1 MGKSFKKRLS
11 SWVYQNDLEL
21 INSPTRRNQDFFI
34 IQVILANA
42 FAILT
47 GGEFLSG
54 FAIYLG
60 ASDDLVGY
68 IPLIGGISGISLIFF
83 GVLMERFTRRR
94 KLVLVLNSII
104 KPLLVSII
112 LIPLLIPKPAQVLV
126 LFILLFAVYILN
138 AFLGLAVN
146 SWFVKAIPIKLRG
159 RYFSIRQIY
168 AVLVMVLVP
177 IIAGS
182 ILDTTPN
189 RYLGFVILFT
199 AAFVFGMGETYAFS
213 KVEDAE
219 VESMGK
225 GTRVLDVIRV
235 PVKNKEFMGYAIINI
250 VFHVALYLSASYTQV
265 YMIRYLEL
273 SYTFITSMTMLN
285 AVLQM
290 FAYSQWGKIA
300 DRYGNGFVM
309 YASYGFYA
317 LQMVLWAL
325 VTKGSMYVF
334 IPLVYG
340 IGSFANSG
348 FMVGSF
354 NYRYDI
360 LPEKGRSFY
369 DAFYSAA
376 IGITLLIA
384 PWIGGRIKG
393 FIAGIPYVQDN
404 IQLGEFRI
412 IFALSA
418 LGLWALF
425 LYIVL
430 RRRKQKIREDRKPIK
445 ST

>member
-1 MGKSFKKRLS
+1 I
-11 SWVYQNDLEL
+11 EL
-21 INSPTRRNQDFFI
+21 INSPNRRNQDFFI
-34 IQVILANA
+34 IQVIFANA

-54 FAIYLG
+54 FAIFLG
-60 ASDDLVGY
+60 ASDELVGY

-83 GVLMERFTRRR
+83 GILMERFTKRR
-94 KLVLVLNSII
+94 KLVLTLNSIV
-104 KPLLVSII
+104 KPLLISII
-112 LIPLLIPKPAQVLV
+112 LIPLLVPKPAQVLV
-126 LFILLFAVYILN
+126 LFILLFVVYILN

-168 AVLVMVLVP
+168 AVLVMVLLP
-177 IIAGS
+177 IVAGG
-182 ILDTTPN
+182 ILDTTRS
-189 RYLGFVILFT
+189 RYLGFIILFA

-213 KVEDAE
+213 KVEDAQ
-219 VESMGK
+219 VEGIGK
-225 GTRVLDVIRV
+225 GIKILDVFRI
-235 PVKNKEFMGYAIINI
+235 PIKNKEFMDYTVIN
-250 VFHVALYLSASYTQV
+250 VLFHIALYLSASYTQV

-290 FAYSQWGKIA
+290 FAYSQWGKIG
-300 DRYGNGFVM
+300 DRYGNVFVM
-309 YASYGFYA
+309 YLSYGFYA
-317 LQMVLWAL
+317 MQMALWAL

-360 LPEKGRSFY
+360 MPEKGRSFY

-393 FIAGIPYVQDN
+393 FIAGIPYLNDN
-404 IQLGEFRI
+404 IMLGEFRI

-418 LGLWALF
+418 LGLAVLV

-430 RRRKQKIREDRKPIK
+430 KRRKANTNQGISI
-445 ST
+445 